1 MSLGNL
7 KKELRNLVSDAK
19 DREVIEKL
27 KASILEDSTYFN
39 TLVGIS
45 AAYTEYEIKSRE
57 GLYSVENER
66 LTIAGL
72 RIRLLSTIG
81 DLKLKDLRS
90 DPYSLQEDRAEPQ
103 DLDSRVSQLEDD
115 MDHLRNTVDQLLEQ
129 KAPSQDE
136 ENEELQELK
145 DQIQQIRLRLE
156 ELETTGVS
164 ESSPVASKQQKEG
177 IEPRMIDIQGGNF
190 LMGSDEMDEEER
202 PIHRVSISSFKMG
215 KFPVTQSG
223 WEAIMGHNPSEF
235 RDPNSPVENVSWEDC
250 QRFIEALN
258 TKTQKSYRLPTEAE
272 WEFAA
277 RGGIRSKAYPY
288 AGSKDLDQVA
298 WYKKNAGNG
307 TRTVGLKEG
316 NELGL
321 LDMSGNVWEWCQ
333 DFYGKDY
340 YHTCKNLAE
349 EGEVKDPKGPV
360 EGREKV
366 IRGGSWK
373 SGPSGCHVA
382 YRLYDA
388 PHNRYNVVGLR
399 LAHDI

>member
-1 MSLGNL
+1 MSLENL
-7 KKELRNLVSDAK
+7 RKDLRNLVSDAK
-19 DREVIEKL
+19 YKEVIEKL
-27 KASILEDSTYFN
+27 KASILEASTHFN

-45 AAYTEYEIKSRE
+45 ADYTEYERKSRE
-57 GLYSVENER
+57 GLYSVESER

-72 RIRLLSTIG
+72 RSRLLSTIS

-90 DPYSLQEDRAEPQ
+90 EPSSLQEDRAKPN
-103 DLDSRVSQLEDD
+103 LDSRISQLEADLD
-115 MDHLRNTVDQLLEQ
+115 RLRDTVDQLSKQ

-145 DQIQQIRLRLE
+145 DQIQHIWLRLE
-156 ELETTGVS
+156 TLENTEIS
-164 ESSPVASKQQKEG
+164 ETIPGSSKQQKEE
-177 IEPRMIDIQGGNF
+177 IEPRMIDIQGGKF
-190 LMGSDEMDEEER
+190 LMGSEEMDEEER

-215 KFPVTQSG
+215 KFPVTQRE

-235 RDPNSPVENVSWEDC
+235 RDPNRPVESVSWDDC

-258 TKTQKSYRLPTEAE
+258 KKTQKSYRLPTEAE

-333 DFYGKDY
+333 DYYGKDY
-340 YHTCKNLAE
+340 YHTCKNLAQ

-360 EGREKV
+360 EGRERV